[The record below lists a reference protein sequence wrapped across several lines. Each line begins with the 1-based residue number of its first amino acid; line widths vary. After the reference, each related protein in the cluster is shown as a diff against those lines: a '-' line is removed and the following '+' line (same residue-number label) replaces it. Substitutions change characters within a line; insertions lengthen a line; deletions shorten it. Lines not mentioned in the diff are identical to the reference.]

1 MKKMISMLL
10 VLVMAL
16 SLAACGTAPAE
27 TTAPAEQSVPETT
40 EAAKPETITIQALN
54 ANKEM
59 ADIEVPYD
67 PQRIAILDMPALDIV
82 DALGLGDRIVGSAK
96 VTIEYLTQYN
106 PDDSNGAILNLGSV
120 KTADLEQVAICE
132 PDIIFIGGRLSSM
145 YAELEA
151 IAPVVYLAV
160 DYEKGVVESTR
171 YNAQTIASIFGKEAE
186 VDAMFDGF
194 QPRIDALNA
203 VLNGRNIL
211 LAMYNNNAM
220 SIMDTQS
227 QLNIL
232 AAELGGSNL
241 GETVGEVE
249 KATHG
254 EDASWETIVNLNPEY
269 IFVLD
274 RSTATGAALGNK
286 IDGRDNHVFCVIG
299 DGEAD
304 EGQVWEAL
312 HFAYAHKLDNIVYIF
327 DNNGYQLDGTTKDIL
342 DHGSL
347 AKKAEGFGLY
357 TQEIDGHD
365 VNAIYEAIQNAYAK
379 KGVPSC
385 IVLNTSKGKGATFAE
400 PKHDHSSQPK
410 EDQWVEAIA
419 AAEKAL
425 EDAKNA

>member
-1 MKKMISMLL
+1 MKKTISLLL

-16 SLAACGTAPAE
+16 SLAACGAAGNTG
-27 TTAPAEQSVPETT
+27 TT
-40 EAAKPETITIQALN
+40 EAHAHDHTHTADAVTTVPEATKPETITIQALN

-106 PDDSNGAILNLGSV
+106 PDDSNGAILNLGNV

-203 VLNGRNIL
+203 VLNGRSIL

-232 AAELGGSNL
+232 AAELGGNNL

-274 RSTATGAALGNK
+274 RSTATGAA
-286 IDGRDNHVFCVIG
+286 
-299 DGEAD
+299 D
-304 EGQVWEAL
+304 EGILGAREVIENDL
-312 HFAYAHKLDNIVYIF
+312 IKELSCYKDGKIVYFIQHA
-327 DNNGYQLDGTTKDIL
+327 NVWYTSTGGVQALDTM
-342 DHGSL
+342 L
-347 AKKAEGFGLY
+347 ADLEGAL
-357 TQEIDGHD
+357 
-365 VNAIYEAIQNAYAK
+365 
-379 KGVPSC
+379 
-385 IVLNTSKGKGATFAE
+385 LN
-400 PKHDHSSQPK
+400 
-410 EDQWVEAIA
+410 
-419 AAEKAL
+419 
-425 EDAKNA
+425 

>member
-16 SLAACGTAPAE
+16 SLVACGT
-27 TTAPAEQSVPETT
+27 TGNTETT
-40 EAAKPETITIQALN
+40 EAHDHDHDHTHASDTVTVVPEETKPETITIQALN
-54 ANKEM
+54 GNKEM

-160 DYEKGVVESTR
+160 DYEKGVVESTK

-194 QPRIDALNA
+194 QPRIDALNT
-203 VLNGRNIL
+203 VLNGKNIL

-232 AAELGGSNL
+232 AAELGGNNL

-274 RSTATGAALGNK
+274 RSTATGAADEGILGAREVIENDLIKELDCYKDGK
-286 IDGRDNHVFCVIG
+286 IVYFIQHANVWYTSTGGVQALDTMLADL
-299 DGEAD
+299 EAD
-304 EGQVWEAL
+304 L
-312 HFAYAHKLDNIVYIF
+312 
-327 DNNGYQLDGTTKDIL
+327 
-342 DHGSL
+342 
-347 AKKAEGFGLY
+347 
-357 TQEIDGHD
+357 
-365 VNAIYEAIQNAYAK
+365 
-379 KGVPSC
+379 
-385 IVLNTSKGKGATFAE
+385 LN
-400 PKHDHSSQPK
+400 
-410 EDQWVEAIA
+410 
-419 AAEKAL
+419 
-425 EDAKNA
+425 